1 MFLKKPSQQNAN
13 PRKIFVLILLV
24 FLVFVLGFFCWTKS
38 KHIKSDAN
46 INQTNEAS
54 APKTETS
61 TASIKNTDVPQA
73 DVQTVD
79 SAMVKESIQKVIAKY
94 PELSVGVSF
103 VNIKTGDK
111 VDVNGDQVFVAA
123 STTKVL
129 VAINFL
135 HEAENGKYNLDTPIR
150 SSTARY
156 HLEQMISQSN
166 NNSWY
171 AFNNL
176 LTYQGEQS
184 YAASIGIEYDSFVNT
199 ITPNNMSNLLTRFYK
214 YELINKE
221 NTDLLLSFMSKT
233 HNMQLI
239 PNSQINVKTYNKT
252 GWLGGLIHDVAI
264 LDDGTNQ
271 YSLAIYT
278 DGNTTMEDRISLFHE
293 ITETAYGLSKT
304 N

>member
-1 MFLKKPSQQNAN
+1 MFLKKPSKQNAN
-13 PRKIFVLILLV
+13 PRKIFVLMLLV
-24 FLVFVLGFFCWTKS
+24 FLVSALGFFYLTKN
-38 KHIKSDAN
+38 KYIEPDAN
-46 INQTNEAS
+46 INQTDEAS
-54 APKTETS
+54 VPKTETS
-61 TASIKNTDVPQA
+61 TAPIKNTDVPQA
-73 DVQTVD
+73 NVKQVD
-79 SAMVKESIQKVIAKY
+79 LAIVKESIQKVIAKH

-129 VAINFL
+129 VAIDFL
-135 HEAENGKYNLDTPIR
+135 HEVENGKYSLDTLIR
-150 SSTARY
+150 GRTVRY

-171 AFNNL
+171 AINNL
-176 LTYQGEQS
+176 LTYKGEQS
-184 YAASIGIEYDSFVNT
+184 YAASIGIKYDSLANT
-199 ITPNNMSNLLTRFYK
+199 ITPNNMSNLLTELYK
-214 YELINKE
+214 YELINKK

-239 PNSQINVKTYNKT
+239 PSSQINVKTYNKT
-252 GWLGGLIHDVAI
+252 GWLGGFIHDVAI
-264 LDDGTNQ
+264 LDDGANQ

-278 DGNTTMEDRISLFHE
+278 DGNTAMEDRIGLFHE